1 MDWKQGFRIGARIH
15 DLLQDSQMNM
25 SAALQESS
33 VECVQLT
40 LPKFVSWSES
50 PQNYSMEKIQKIQ
63 SDFQRAGVEISV
75 LSCYVNPLAENVKKE
90 QDTFY
95 RFIDYAAAM
104 GVQIVGTETGSVVS
118 DLREYKKNHTE
129 ENFVRLV
136 EALRP
141 MLDYAADRGVMVG
154 IESVAYYPVH
164 NENTFARL
172 KSVFP
177 KASVCCIFDPTN
189 LLHIGNYQQ
198 QREVFERFI
207 QMHFKDIRIVH
218 LKDFIVR
225 NDWLEERPLFEG
237 ELDVECVIEL
247 LQKYKVNA
255 DFIVENAESVGN
267 YKEIKKRL
275 ETLFKEVRKWK

>member
-1 MDWKQGFRIGARIH
+1 MDWKQSFRIGARIH
-15 DLLQDSQMNM
+15 DLLQDCNVDMSQAIANT
-25 SAALQESS
+25 S

-40 LPKFVSWSES
+40 LPKFVCWSES
-50 PQNYSMEKIQKIQ
+50 PQNYSIKRIKEIQADFEKATV
-63 SDFQRAGVEISV
+63 DISV

-90 QDTFY
+90 QDTFC
-95 RFIDYAAAM
+95 RFIDYAVAM
-104 GVQIVGTETGSVVS
+104 NVKIVGTETGSVVN
-118 DLREYKKNHTE
+118 DLRGYKANHTE
-129 ENFVRLV
+129 ENFVKLV
-136 EALRP
+136 ETLRP
-141 MLDYAADRGVMVG
+141 MVSYAVEQGVMVG

-164 NENTFARL
+164 DENTFARL

-177 KASVCCIFDPTN
+177 KDSICCIFDPTN

-218 LKDFIVR
+218 LKDFTVL

-237 ELDVECVIEL
+237 ELDVEYVIEL

-255 DFIVENAESVGN
+255 DFIVENAQSVGN

-275 ETLFKEVRKWK
+275 ETILKGV